1 MFAMAK
7 FVYITARQKVGFMP
21 ACLSHRWGQGQMMR
35 MIKETLSLYTREISW
50 ESIPRTFQD
59 AITFARHLGL
69 AYIWIDSLCIVQD
82 DLMDW
87 QEQSGIMTTI
97 YSNSYITLAA
107 AVSDGPES
115 GIFTKGQ
122 RYHGTRQTLAH
133 FTRDGVNIP
142 ILARRRH

>member
-1 MFAMAK
+1 
-7 FVYITARQKVGFMP
+7 
-21 ACLSHRWGQGQMMR
+21 MR